1 MNWFSELIVSPVL
14 AGREAPKASWLIG
27 CFSLTRNRLSL
38 SLGSG
43 SSLSFSVLAF
53 KSWRRARVGAG
64 RELAGAVWQGE
75 VPRVMTGVGVHAAQP
90 RTAPG
95 LSLQL
100 MGKVVP
106 IVNHLA
112 FSLSKHHE
120 ASTSNFLIC
129 EKCNP

>member
-53 KSWRRARVGAG
+53 KSWRRARVGRGCLAG
-64 RELAGAVWQGE
+64 RGAACDDRSRGPCSPATDGSRPLSATDGE
-75 VPRVMTGVGVHAAQP
+75 GGPDCKS
-90 RTAPG
+90 
-95 LSLQL
+95 LSL
-100 MGKVVP
+100 
-106 IVNHLA
+106 
-112 FSLSKHHE
+112 FSLK
-120 ASTSNFLIC
+120 A
-129 EKCNP
+129 P